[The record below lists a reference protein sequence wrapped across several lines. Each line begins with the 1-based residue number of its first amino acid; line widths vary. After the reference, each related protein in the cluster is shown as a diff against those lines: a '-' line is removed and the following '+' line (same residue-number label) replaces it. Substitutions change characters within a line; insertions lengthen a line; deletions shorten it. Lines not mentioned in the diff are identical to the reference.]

1 MTGSKRLS
9 RLEQNL
15 DLLLE
20 KQNRMQARLKA
31 AKQAIREE
39 RNDIVLQNIRRM
51 GFPIEQPVLLIG
63 ALLEAKAKLS
73 GPERANCIDHYIEL
87 YNDYARDYPNL
98 EACTDATKLS
108 VYDRAID
115 MEADEEVS
123 HGTGTRAESES

>member
-51 GFPIEQPVLLIG
+51 GFPSSSP
-63 ALLEAKAKLS
+63 S
-73 GPERANCIDHYIEL
+73 
-87 YNDYARDYPNL
+87 
-98 EACTDATKLS
+98 S
-108 VYDRAID
+108 
-115 MEADEEVS
+115 
-123 HGTGTRAESES
+123 